1 MRAWFL
7 LWVLLCALLFAAAAC
22 RLLPHEEEME
32 HKAHPQTPP
41 ASRAIVFEEPQTPPV
56 ATSPPAEE
64 AVSRPEKV
72 SLPRIA
78 IIIDDMGYHGQVGR
92 DLLALDLNLTFSF
105 LPGAP
110 FTRKQEEEAW
120 AKGRTILLHLPMQ
133 AQSRRWDPGP
143 GALYTTYSPQRIRSV
158 ILEDLESV
166 PHAVG
171 CNNHMGSGFTE
182 NRDDMHAALAVLKEQ
197 HLFFVDSYT
206 TARSTGLDEA
216 RRMQVP
222 TARRHVFLDNVQ
234 DVQKICRQLDTL
246 LTLAEEKGEAIGIA
260 HPHRATLQALRKCG
274 QRITGRA
281 ELVGADQLVR

>member
-1 MRAWFL
+1 MKTWSP
-7 LWVLLCALLFAAAAC
+7 WVLLCALLLTTVSC
-22 RLLPHEEEME
+22 RLLPQEERVE
-32 HKAHPQTPP
+32 KTVSPAAVSTPP
-41 ASRAIVFEEPQTPPV
+41 SIVFEEPQVPV
-56 ATSPPAEE
+56 VESPGVEE
-64 AVSRPEKV
+64 ERASQDDAI
-72 SLPRIA
+72 LPRIA
-78 IIIDDMGYHGQVGR
+78 IIIDDMGYHGSIGQE
-92 DLLALDLNLTFSF
+92 LLALDLNLTFSF

-110 FTRKQEEEAW
+110 FTKNQEEEAW
-120 AKGRTILLHLPMQ
+120 VKGRTIMLHLPMQ
-133 AQSRRWDPGP
+133 AQSKRWNPGP
-143 GALYTTYSPQRIRSV
+143 GALYISYAPQRIRSV

-182 NRDDMHAALAVLKEQ
+182 DRAGMHAVLAVLKEQ

-234 DVQKICRQLDTL
+234 NVEKICRQLDTL